1 MIDKMQTTAKT
12 IRIEHKVMG
21 SLTTEQGD
29 TVLSYTPGVS
39 PDADTLCAMTA
50 EGVAEDHA
58 SWLLL
63 PRGNGACI
71 LHVQGAYT
79 AFSGGLR
86 SYATRVVYELSAAD
100 IDMAGGFVPV
110 LPALHRMHPYEKRVP
125 GTTPETVIPPVEPHD
140 LSQEAAKLRLL
151 MAYALVNHRRLFIR
165 LGDDERQVGDEVR
178 TSRRLTDL
186 LAAVDSLPSPSRRR
200 VGVAFSVEATERG
213 YRPLMT
219 MMTVVAHLDPV
230 EAWGDASENAVLV
243 DWTDTRPVWPQ
254 ELTERMCSDA
264 LQALAGEGPAVKS
277 PAPTPVTQKTPVAT
291 ASTKRIQWI
300 IVLVLLILAVL
311 AFLIS

>member
-50 EGVAEDHA
+50 EGVAEGHA

-71 LHVQGAYT
+71 LHVQGVYT
-79 AFSGGLR
+79 VFSGGLR
-86 SYATRVVYELSAAD
+86 SYATRAVYELSAAD
-100 IDMAGGFVPV
+100 IDKAGGLVPV
-110 LPALHRMHPYEKRVP
+110 LPALRQMHPYKIRVP
-125 GTTPETVIPPVEPHD
+125 GSTPETMIPQVESHD
-140 LSQEAAKLRLL
+140 LSQDAAALRLL
-151 MAYALVNHRRLFIR
+151 MAYALVNQRRLFIR
-165 LGDDERQVGDEVR
+165 LGDDERQVGDEIR

-186 LAAVDSLPSPSRRR
+186 LAAVDSLPSSSRHR
-200 VGVAFSVEATERG
+200 VGVAFSLEATEKG
-213 YRPLMT
+213 YRPLLT

-243 DWTDTRPVWPQ
+243 DWTDTRPAWPQ

-264 LQALAGEGPAVKS
+264 LQTLSCEVPDVKA
-277 PAPTPVTQKTPVAT
+277 PAPIPATRKFPVST
-291 ASTKRIQWI
+291 ASSKRIRWI